1 MPGKVAIYGLL
12 TRERQDLNFAPQL
25 LVNLIIQKL
34 NIYLLK
40 TIITQEVSISVEST
54 VSSMRERKVSI
65 LFSVES
71 LEPR

>member
-54 VSSMRERKVSI
+54 VSSMREKKVSI